1 MFNMLINAST
11 VKPFLPFAHKIGIWN
26 KRAMVT
32 GSDPLVGD
40 NSNNAPVDGVQ
51 PRQTRRSLPIALLR
65 ARESVMAKFRP
76 MLAKHDINEQ
86 QWRVIRILGEAGE
99 MDASELADRALVLA
113 PSLTRML
120 KSLKTRKLITL
131 RKDKDDGRRT
141 LISITP
147 AARHLIAEISPE
159 SLQIYRDLEKSF
171 GKEEMERLLDLL
183 EAVSKV

>member
-1 MFNMLINAST
+1 
-11 VKPFLPFAHKIGIWN
+11 
-26 KRAMVT
+26 MVT

-51 PRQTRRSLPIALLR
+51 PRLTRRSLPIALLR

-76 MLAKHDINEQ
+76 MLARHDMNEQ

-99 MDASELADRALVLA
+99 LDATELADRALVLA
-113 PSLTRML
+113 PSLTRMI

-147 AARHLIAEISPE
+147 AARTLIAEISPE
-159 SLQIYRDLEKSF
+159 SMQIYRDLEKSF
-171 GKEEMERLLDLL
+171 GKDEMERLLDLL

>member
-1 MFNMLINAST
+1 
-11 VKPFLPFAHKIGIWN
+11 
-26 KRAMVT
+26 MVT

-51 PRQTRRSLPIALLR
+51 PRLTRRSLPIALLR

-76 MLAKHDINEQ
+76 MLARHDMNEQ
-86 QWRVIRILGEAGE
+86 QWRVIRILAGE
-99 MDASELADRALVLA
+99 LDATELADRALVLA
-113 PSLTRML
+113 PSLTRMI

-147 AARHLIAEISPE
+147 AARTLIAEISPE
-159 SLQIYRDLEKSF
+159 SMQIYRDLEKSF
-171 GKEEMERLLDLL
+171 GKDEMERLLDLL